1 MIVAD
6 TTNVNTGKQSGVV
19 VRLQRMFNSRG
30 HQAPQFISCQH
41 HVLDRILRL
50 VMDQELGACTT
61 YPNIEYFFVRNLIN
75 NYETLKSKFVNGTD
89 EITDRSGWRDDMR
102 LLYHMTTVVRFHD
115 EHGRFPLLEFKKL
128 PNISNARWNSRAILA
143 ILAFIDARRR
153 LKRVCLFICTA
164 WADRWFSDQKFR
176 VTDFAELEEALAP
189 YQSALVCLRKH
200 WKRES

>member
-1 MIVAD
+1 MKESLHQDRWSLNFDGKRLEGREYHQASSAGSEWRQLAESIPNVISDVIDEYKLWGSINMIVAD

-41 HVLDRILRL
+41 HVLDRILGL

-89 EITDRSGWRDDMR
+89 EIIDRKS
-102 LLYHMTTVVRFHD
+102 VV
-115 EHGRFPLLEFKKL
+115 
-128 PNISNARWNSRAILA
+128 
-143 ILAFIDARRR
+143 
-153 LKRVCLFICTA
+153 
-164 WADRWFSDQKFR
+164 
-176 VTDFAELEEALAP
+176 
-189 YQSALVCLRKH
+189 
-200 WKRES
+200 